1 VVALGQGQD
10 RLIQPAIASGQ
21 ELSTM
26 NARIQQFGARRLATV
41 ILALGLVG
49 VVAVPVINA
58 ASSGPAPAAPS
69 LDSSVGSS
77 AGGAAAGQVDE
88 AAINAAQLRLGG
100 KLLNRVVRGD
110 FVVRAKSGTFV
121 DVHYERGQI
130 SAVTATSLT
139 VVGPDGKGA
148 TFSLTSAT
156 RIRADGQ
163 LAKSS
168 DLQVGRTVLVF
179 GTGSSGSYT
188 AIVVRQPRVG
198 AAGGAAPSA
207 STKP

>member
-1 VVALGQGQD
+1 
-10 RLIQPAIASGQ
+10 
-21 ELSTM
+21 M
-26 NARIQQFGARRLATV
+26 NARIQQFGARRIATV

-58 ASSGPAPAAPS
+58 ASSGPAPVVPG
-69 LDSSVGSS
+69 LDSSVASS
-77 AGGAAAGQVDE
+77 AGGAGAGQVDE
-88 AAINAAQLRLGG
+88 ATINAAQLRLGS
-100 KLLNRVVRGD
+100 KLLSRVVRGD
-110 FVVRAKSGTFV
+110 FVVRAKGGTFV
-121 DVHYERGQI
+121 DIHYERGQV
-130 SAVTATSLT
+130 SAVNATSLT

-156 RIRADGQ
+156 RIRTDGE
-163 LAKSS
+163 LAKAG

-188 AIVVRQPRVG
+188 AIVVRQPKVG
-198 AAGGAAPSA
+198 AAGGAAPNA